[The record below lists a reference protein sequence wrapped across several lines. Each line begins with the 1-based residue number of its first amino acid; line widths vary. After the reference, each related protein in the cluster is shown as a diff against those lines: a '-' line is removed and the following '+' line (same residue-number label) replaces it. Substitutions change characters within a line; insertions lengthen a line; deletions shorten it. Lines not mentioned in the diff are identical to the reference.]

1 MPFSERGIGGC
12 LYGYWLRGLQH
23 IVCLPASYNLRRATI
38 VCLAY
43 PAPGFRGRGICRGS
57 GEIFCFLDGSM
68 APRIIKDRWASKY
81 FFFLLWLY
89 GYMHFFWV
97 MRCIGFI
104 YLCGVLGPFHI
115 IFFFLAWAPR
125 APSVGFDDLYQCYL
139 VVMICLGD
147 TDSWLWYRS
156 RLGSLYYQKVIKEV
170 C

>member
-68 APRIIKDRWASKY
+68 APRIIKDRWASRY
-81 FFFLLWLY
+81 FFFSCD
-89 GYMHFFWV
+89 YMDICIFFGW
-97 MRCIGFI
+97 
-104 YLCGVLGPFHI
+104 CGVLALYICAGCYARFTLYFLFLRGRRGP
-115 IFFFLAWAPR
+115 PR
-125 APSVGFDDLYQCYL
+125 SGLMISINVIWWSWFALGIQTRGFDIGLD
-139 VVMICLGD
+139 
-147 TDSWLWYRS
+147 
-156 RLGSLYYQKVIKEV
+156 
-170 C
+170 